1 MSDQEQQEQK
11 RRVAEAAADLIGSG
25 SRVGLGSGSTVNLVV
40 AALAER
46 VRRGELRNLFVV
58 AASTRTEAELRRYGL
73 PVNSLDEQP
82 ELDLTIDGADEI
94 DGQFAMIKGGGGA
107 LLRERIVLAAAAE
120 RIIVVD
126 RSKVVPALGTSWAV
140 PVEVVR
146 WGWRVA
152 EGALRSLGARPVPR
166 TANGEPA
173 VTDEG
178 NYLLDCAFGT
188 IADPAALAARIA
200 GQAGVVAHGIF
211 VDLADRA
218 LIAGAEGV
226 EERRKGT
233 DRATPI

>member
-1 MSDQEQQEQK
+1 MNDQGELK
-11 RRVAEAAADLIGSG
+11 RRVAAAAADLVHSG

-46 VRRGELRNLFVV
+46 VRRGELRDLFVV
-58 AASTRTEAELRRYGL
+58 AASTRTATELGRCGL
-73 PVNSLDEQP
+73 PINSLDEEP
-82 ELDLTIDGADEI
+82 VLDLAIDGADEI

-107 LLRERIVLAAAAE
+107 LLRERIVLVAAAE

-126 RSKVVPALGTSWAV
+126 RSKVVPVLGSGWAV

-152 EGALRSLGARPVPR
+152 ERALRSLGARPVRR
-166 TANGEPA
+166 TANGAA
-173 VTDEG
+173 VLTDEG

-188 IADPAALAARIA
+188 IADPATLAARIA

-211 VDLADRA
+211 VDLADRV
-218 LIAGAEGV
+218 LIAGVEGI
-226 EERRKGT
+226 EERVKGSGP
-233 DRATPI
+233 ASPI